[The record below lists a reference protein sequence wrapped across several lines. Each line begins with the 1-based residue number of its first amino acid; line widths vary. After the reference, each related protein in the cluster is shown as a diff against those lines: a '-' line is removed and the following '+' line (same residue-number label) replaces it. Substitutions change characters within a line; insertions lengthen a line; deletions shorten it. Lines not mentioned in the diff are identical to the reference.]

1 MTKFLHVTDQYNTG
15 LIADQ
20 NGVYE
25 LRLKF
30 NGQIFSLQ
38 ETLQSG
44 EAVSFDIGTLNEDY
58 IYTCIELVAPDGVV
72 TALEP
77 IQIRIAL

>member
-1 MTKFLHVTDQYNTG
+1 MKKFLHVTDQYDTG

-38 ETLQSG
+38 ENLVIG
-44 EAVSFDIGTLNEDY
+44 NPVSFDISVLNEDCV
-58 IYTCIELVAPDGVV
+58 YTCIELIVPNG
-72 TALEP
+72 TTTKLEP

>member
-1 MTKFLHVTDQYNTG
+1 MKKFLHVTDQFNTG

-38 ETLQSG
+38 ETLAIG
-44 EAVSFDIGTLNEDY
+44 DAISFDISVLNEDY
-58 IYTCIELVAPDGVV
+58 IYTCIELVAPDSTVQ
-72 TALEP
+72 ALEP
-77 IQIRIAL
+77 LQIRVAL